1 MVINSS
7 FRLLVI
13 IFFLFNIYII
23 QITFTSSVT
32 GLSTNWANS
41 WSSMSWFTVWL
52 RLWCAGSRFEINVG
66 AINAIMPH
74 LPTNRANLRA
84 TSFSFPSR
92 RNSCSPRSTCLFS
105 PNRRVNNNRSNGI
118 GNIPFVWMANRVE
131 TTRVCRNKRLFF
143 VIRIDIPLISSIC
156 SPKYK

>member
-1 MVINSS
+1 MPKFKQVYIHAKITYMVINSS

-23 QITFTSSVT
+23 QITSTSSVA

-41 WSSMSWFTVWL
+41 WSFTSWFTVWL

-66 AINAIMPH
+66 AINVIMPH

-84 TSFSFPSR
+84 TSSFFPNR
-92 RNSCSPRSTCLFS
+92 RNSCSPRSTCLFL
-105 PNRRVNNNRSNGI
+105 PNRRVNNNKSYGI
-118 GNIPFVWMANRVE
+118 RNIH
-131 TTRVCRNKRLFF
+131 
-143 VIRIDIPLISSIC
+143 SSGWQTG
-156 SPKYK
+156 